1 MWLFWLEEVPKNE
14 FEIFFFDLPHILG
27 KVGDQMSLAIKNI
40 KDLIEADKWSGGQVV
55 KIDHGD
61 QMSGE
66 LMAGDQKTG
75 ELMS

>member
-1 MWLFWLEEVPKNE
+1 
-14 FEIFFFDLPHILG
+14 
-27 KVGDQMSLAIKNI
+27 MSLAIKNI
-40 KDLIEADKWSGGQVV
+40 RYLIEADKWSGGQVV

-66 LMAGDQKTG
+66 LMAGDQMTG

>member
-1 MWLFWLEEVPKNE
+1 
-14 FEIFFFDLPHILG
+14 
-27 KVGDQMSLAIKNI
+27 MSLAIKNI
-40 KDLIEADKWSGGQVV
+40 DHLIEAIKWSGGQMV

-66 LMAGDQKTG
+66 LMAGDQMTG